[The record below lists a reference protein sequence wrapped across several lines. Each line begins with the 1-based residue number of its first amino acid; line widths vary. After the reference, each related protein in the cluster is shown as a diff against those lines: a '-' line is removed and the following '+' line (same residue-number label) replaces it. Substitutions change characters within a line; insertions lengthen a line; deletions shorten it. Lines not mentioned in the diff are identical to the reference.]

1 MLGFDVEEI
10 GVVEIFVDVFWSLW
24 LLCEESDDE
33 WEGREEMEGVLGG
46 DLEAVDELGISNGSH
61 ININLYIQY

>member
-33 WEGREEMEGVLGG
+33 WEGREEMEGVL
-46 DLEAVDELGISNGSH
+46 EAVDELGISNGSH